1 MNQLRM
7 STIITRLRN
16 AWQAL
21 RDKPYK
27 TLTIGVETHRCDMC
41 DYYKAAHEP
50 AQITQAAPKA
60 KYFHEIEYQKNRVLV
75 TFYEATEDG
84 GVVEIASGYG
94 HIRSKGPAGVAQA
107 TSYALTRIWYKLPK
121 PGEGGGQ

>member
-1 MNQLRM
+1 MNNNPM

-27 TLTIGVETHRCDMC
+27 TLTIGVETHRCDLC

-50 AQITQAAPKA
+50 VQVAQEAPKA
-60 KYFHEIEYQKNRVLV
+60 KYYHEITYTENRVLV
-75 TFYEATEDG
+75 KFYEATEDG
-84 GVVEIASGYG
+84 PIELVSAYGY
-94 HIRSKGPAGVAQA
+94 IRSEGPAGIAQA
-107 TSYALTRIWYKLPK
+107 TSHAMSLIWYKTTK
-121 PGEGGGQ
+121 